1 MEIRNLDDLAHMIAT
16 RDGISMHEANTLVDD
31 CANEINELVAAD
43 RATYDEVADIIADY
57 LGLEPDYMDLFIW

>member
-1 MEIRNLDDLAHMIAT
+1 MDIRNLDDLACMIAK
-16 RDGISMHEANTLVDD
+16 RAGISMHEANTLVDD

-43 RATYDEVADIIADY
+43 QATYDEVADIIADY